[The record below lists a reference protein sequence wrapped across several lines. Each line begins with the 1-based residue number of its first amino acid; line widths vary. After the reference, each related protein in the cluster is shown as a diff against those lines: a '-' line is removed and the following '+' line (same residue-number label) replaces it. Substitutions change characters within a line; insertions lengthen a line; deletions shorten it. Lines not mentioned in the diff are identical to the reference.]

1 MTIVKKQLKKM
12 LFVGKNTVVYDN
24 NPNCEESLCRIEVF
38 CENFSKIPN
47 KNYRPFK
54 DITEFIKNKPELMTP
69 RKCYCSFSF
78 YCYNQSD
85 KTISVGGIDYC
96 TFKEMFDDEYAKISY
111 DGLNWKRF
119 GIEVKE

>member
-1 MTIVKKQLKKM
+1 MILKNKLKNYFLSVKKNVVFENDVGYQSWCDIVLFCSKNSEIKK
-12 LFVGKNTVVYDN
+12 
-24 NPNCEESLCRIEVF
+24 
-38 CENFSKIPN
+38 

-54 DITEFIKNKPELMTP
+54 DIAEFIKYEPKLMIP
-69 RKCYCSFSF
+69 RKGYYPVNF
-78 YCYNQSD
+78 YRYNQSD

-96 TFKEMFDDEYAKISY
+96 TFKDMFDDEYAKISY